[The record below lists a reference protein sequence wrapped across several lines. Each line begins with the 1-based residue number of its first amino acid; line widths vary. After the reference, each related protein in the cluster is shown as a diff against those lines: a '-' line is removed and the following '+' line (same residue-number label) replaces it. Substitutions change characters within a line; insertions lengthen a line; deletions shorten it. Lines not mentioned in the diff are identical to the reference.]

1 MRDLD
6 LDLDLAVAGLVTSL
20 AEIAEPLSKIYQLS
34 YETGSLPDDWKKA
47 HVVPIFKKG
56 DRTNREN
63 YHPVSLTSV
72 PCKIMES
79 IIKESLVK
87 HLEANK
93 LLCEEQHGFRRVRSC
108 LTNLLETLESWT
120 QALDDGYGLDVIFL
134 DYRKAAIGKTQGI
147 RYQGKSECMYRRLL
161 GLEQQQSGSEEHFR
175 IGRKL

>member
-1 MRDLD
+1 M
-6 LDLDLAVAGLVTSL
+6 
-20 AEIAEPLSKIYQLS
+20 
-34 YETGSLPDDWKKA
+34 TGRKRTWCPYS
-47 HVVPIFKKG
+47 KKG

-63 YHPVSLTSV
+63 YRPVSLTSV

-93 LLCEEQHGFRRVRSC
+93 LLCEEQHGFQRGRSC

-134 DYRKAAIGKTQGI
+134 DYRKAFDSVPQRTTSTAIGKAQGI
-147 RYQGKSECMYRRLL
+147 RYQGKSACMDRRLL
-161 GLEQQQSGSEEHFR
+161 GLENNSSRDQRNIFGLAESCEWGSSRQRHWTTFISPLR
-175 IGRKL
+175 

>member
-1 MRDLD
+1 MHYTQYAVEGMCCRDSRTIVQD
-6 LDLDLAVAGLVTSL
+6 TSY
-20 AEIAEPLSKIYQLS
+20 PMKQDHYPT
-34 YETGSLPDDWKKA
+34 TGRK

-63 YHPVSLTSV
+63 YRPVSLTSV
-72 PCKIMES
+72 PCKVMES

-93 LLCEEQHGFRRVRSC
+93 LLCEEQHGFQRGRSC